1 MRPWWPWWPWW
12 LWWPWELK
20 VFLFPWPACDFSLH
34 QEVDGSVSAV
44 YAGDA
49 LHGFTAQWQ
58 RSAEIRSVGPQ
69 ASHRDAPRHRNCEV
83 CHRRRHHMSTHVN
96 TCHMSHVI
104 TLDASQQLQT
114 NTPNLQ
120 GNNMEQ
126 HEQLNLTKLL
136 PKLLTT
142 VKGPFCVLPI
152 EPAGTAQ
159 MLLGGRINLGLK
171 LRVRT
176 WFKMIEVSDSMRR
189 SKIRNHQKGHLETSW
204 NFNIPPKNQ
213 CWSMLMPSGVNPES
227 QLLDMT
233 QLQRKSSD
241 IDPRGWKLLDRSQ
254 VSQSLVTSF
263 RCRGNSLFWMA
274 SMVPSTAGSSSNL
287 GLSRANNRWL
297 RWIWRTQI
305 WHARVWTADISNQR
319 NMSFFWHLQSG
330 ELVHCW
336 SRRNPFEHDLC
347 GRSKLSPC
355 KSLLPASYFKAH
367 KWFYCSRVGSLH

>member
-1 MRPWWPWWPWW
+1 MLYYYDVIYVRPWWP
-12 LWWPWELK
+12 WWPWELK

-69 ASHRDAPRHRNCEV
+69 ASQHFAII
-83 CHRRRHHMSTHVN
+83 RRRHHMSTHVN
-96 TCHMSHVI
+96 TCHH
-104 TLDASQQLQT
+104 TGCFPTAS
-114 NTPNLQ
+114 PNKDSQ
-120 GNNMEQ
+120 PTREQ

-176 WFKMIEVSDSMRR
+176 WFNMIQVSDSMRR
-189 SKIRNHQKGHLETSW
+189 SKIRNHQKSHLEISW
-204 NFNIPPKNQ
+204 KFNIPPKNQ
-213 CWSMLMPSGVNPES
+213 CWSMLMPSGPSGVNPES

-241 IDPRGWKLLDRSQ
+241 IDPRGWKMME
-254 VSQSLVTSF
+254 TP
-263 RCRGNSLFWMA
+263 W
-274 SMVPSTAGSSSNL
+274 
-287 GLSRANNRWL
+287 
-297 RWIWRTQI
+297 
-305 WHARVWTADISNQR
+305 
-319 NMSFFWHLQSG
+319 
-330 ELVHCW
+330 
-336 SRRNPFEHDLC
+336 
-347 GRSKLSPC
+347 
-355 KSLLPASYFKAH
+355 
-367 KWFYCSRVGSLH
+367 

>member
-1 MRPWWPWWPWW
+1 MTMMIMMTVRTESLLIPMTSLW
-12 LWWPWELK
+12 LQPPPRSGRLC
-20 VFLFPWPACDFSLH
+20 VRCLRRRCPAR
-34 QEVDGSVSAV
+34 
-44 YAGDA
+44 
-49 LHGFTAQWQ
+49 LHGPVA
-58 RSAEIRSVGPQ
+58 AERWNSKRWAAGL
-69 ASHRDAPRHRNCEV
+69 APRCTEAPKLR
-83 CHRRRHHMSTHVN
+83 SLPSPSPSHVN

-227 QLLDMT
+227 PLLDMT